1 MNARCTKRRAWMDER
16 RTDAKPV
23 EAWVCRKGR
32 GQRAF
37 WVRPCPVSEIPH
49 CDGNRIGFQVAVP
62 GGEICDPTKAIEV
75 GGNLATWN
83 PEKLNCSR
91 PIQERRNSEIHNAQ
105 GRQAQFRDA
114 WRRRYRLAHLVTMI
128 WWRVQHKELRPPCT
142 DLVMPPMGSRV
153 VARVLF

>member
-1 MNARCTKRRAWMDER
+1 MRTRAAGLLGKAMPGIGNSTLRWKPER
-16 RTDAKPV
+16 LASRSPWRGDMRPDKAV
-23 EAWVCRKGR
+23 EV
-32 GQRAF
+32 
-37 WVRPCPVSEIPH
+37 E
-49 CDGNRIGFQVAVP
+49 
-62 GGEICDPTKAIEV
+62 
-75 GGNLATWN
+75 GNLATWN

-91 PIQERRNSEIHNAQ
+91 PIQECRNSEIHNAQ

-114 WRRRYRLAHLVTMI
+114 WRGQYRLAHLVTMI